1 MYAGIAVLCWLQCF
15 RTETLQHTVTAA
27 MLLSGLWALT
37 LYQLARFIFGE
48 SAQASAAP
56 EAAAAAPA
64 AAAGQGAVEGAFPV
78 RTTPDDARNL
88 RRFLSS
94 IGMNA
99 TLQDCRFALAT
110 CGPLIGATGPDSVGQ
125 SPNANNVID
134 FMLNSGMIG

>member
-64 AAAGQGAVEGAFPV
+64 AAEGQLQEGAFPV
-78 RTTPDDARNL
+78 RDADVSNL
-88 RRFLSS
+88 RRFLS
-94 IGMNA
+94 NVFCVQV
-99 TLQDCRFALAT
+99 TVQDCRFTLAT
-110 CGPLIGATGPDSVGQ
+110 CGPLVGVTGPDSFYG
-125 SPNANNVID
+125 SPNADNVLD
-134 FMLNSGMIG
+134 FMLNSGMWG